1 MDLGLPAG
9 VIVAMIRRG
18 RENVVPRGDV
28 VLESGDTIIICAEA
42 VKDDKHI
49 ELKEIVLLEHNPWN
63 DQYIRD
69 LDISRQTMIVMVRRK
84 GTMLVPRGSL
94 MLKQGDHVILYTQ
107 ERFRDSNT
115 IQI

>member
-1 MDLGLPAG
+1 M
-9 VIVAMIRRG
+9 
-18 RENVVPRGDV
+18 
-28 VLESGDTIIICAEA
+28 
-42 VKDDKHI
+42 
-49 ELKEIVLLEHNPWN
+49 LLEHNPWN

-107 ERFRDSNT
+107 ERFLDANT
-115 IQI
+115 IQV